1 MLRLL
6 SAVPKLSPAP
16 ELSLLP
22 PWIFQQVNKTTGYL
36 NALYQPWAVL
46 KLFDFPA
53 GGIGSLVCFQKKQKQ
68 NTKWFLL
75 AGSLHVSSEPVHVR
89 ESGRERVGFAGSPR
103 SSNSTSHPPDPL
115 TTTLVLSLHTPY
127 WWGAF
132 FISLGILL
140 VFLFSS
146 LSPSRPSACPVSS
159 ASKDPKVTALWLWV
173 SHWITV
179 WSCLSSASDP
189 SCSPKI
195 QQTPAAPSAA
205 YVIPLE

>member
-1 MLRLL
+1 MDISTGKQNHWLLECTLPALGCVKVVWLSSRWNWVFGLL
-6 SAVPKLSPAP
+6 SK
-16 ELSLLP
+16 
-22 PWIFQQVNKTTGYL
+22 KT
-36 NALYQPWAVL
+36 
-46 KLFDFPA
+46 
-53 GGIGSLVCFQKKQKQ
+53 KQ

-132 FISLGILL
+132 LISLGILL